1 MKASSNERNVSVS
14 SIATTNSPSS
24 VVSDRPTV
32 SLSQQREQVELMYFR
47 AEEST
52 LRKEARR
59 QEYIDQQEQE
69 QTGQPNLDTK
79 GYRGQTNWGK
89 MTLAERSA
97 RLQVQ
102 KLAKEAAIREQLEK
116 EEKEA
121 MRSKPVISKKSQQMA
136 PRRGVDDMLAWDQ
149 ERRERL

>member
-1 MKASSNERNVSVS
+1 
-14 SIATTNSPSS
+14 
-24 VVSDRPTV
+24 
-32 SLSQQREQVELMYFR
+32 MYFR